1 MSKQQISI
9 REYLTAFRKE
19 RRTREQILGLIEELE
34 KAGYEVTDADDYKD
48 HDSAESGDQEEQ
60 PADS

>member
-19 RRTREQILGLIEELE
+19 CRTREQIQGLIEELE
-34 KAGYEVTDADDYKD
+34 KAGYEVTDAGYYKD

-60 PADS
+60 PADR